1 MTTLVLASVLRQ
13 SAPSLHQKEYDGFRG
28 SLLEFLNTVSA
39 EGGPSFRGRIFD
51 GDRLRRYLNVFV
63 DGTDVR
69 YLSGLATPITPT
81 SRVDLI
87 PAVAGG

>member
-1 MTTLVLASVLRQ
+1 MTTLFLASVLRQ
-13 SAPSLHQKEYDGFRG
+13 SAPTLHQKEYDAFHGT
-28 SLLEFLNTVSA
+28 LLEFLNTACA
-39 EGGPSFRGRIFD
+39 EGGPTFRGRIFD

-69 YLSGLATPITPT
+69 FLAGLATPIGPA